1 MNIKAIISNKK
12 NILILAFSLLICEIV
27 WAIGVFTD
35 KFVIN
40 DASLVWY
47 KYLFK
52 PAFNPSVSF
61 YQVVWLIISLLTGI
75 ALYFILNSKNT
86 DQQVFLDK
94 LKKIGINPEPY
105 SGKSNKKL
113 ALILFGIQLI
123 LSALII
129 PAFFGLM
136 SNFGGL
142 ATAFLVCLSAFAVF
156 YNFYKISIPA
166 AFLMVPSV
174 LWSAYL
180 VGLYFTFWLFNN
192 AALTIWLSNHIK

>member
-1 MNIKAIISNKK
+1 MNLKAIISNKK
-12 NILILAFSLLICEIV
+12 NILILTSILICETV
-27 WAIGVFTD
+27 WAISVLID

-52 PAFNPSVSF
+52 PVFNPSVSF

-75 ALYFILNSKNT
+75 ALYFVLNSKNI

-113 ALILFGIQLI
+113 ALIIFGVQIV

-129 PAFFGLM
+129 PVFFGLM

-166 AFLMVPSV
+166 AFLMVPSI

-180 VGLYFTFWLFNN
+180 VGLYFTFWIFNN
-192 AALTIWLSNHIK
+192 TALTIWLSNHIK

>member
-1 MNIKAIISNKK
+1 MNLKAIISNKK
-12 NILILAFSLLICEIV
+12 NILILTSILICETV
-27 WAIGVFTD
+27 WAISVLID
-35 KFVIN
+35 RLVIN
-40 DASLVWY
+40 NVSLIWY

-52 PAFNPSVSF
+52 PAFNPSLTF
-61 YQVVWLIISLLTGI
+61 YQVAWLIISLLTGI
-75 ALYFILNSKNT
+75 ALYFVLNSKNI
-86 DQQVFLDK
+86 DQQTFLDK

-142 ATAFLVCLSAFAVF
+142 LAAFLVCLSAFAVF

-166 AFLMVPSV
+166 ALLMIPSV

-192 AALTIWLSNHIK
+192 TSWAMWSLNHKLF